1 VIADTSRLPPP
12 AKRWVLPALIGYSFS
27 EAPAATTLTAVT
39 AVLAGAAPVGI
50 TIAIG
55 ELVDGLTTVIGPG
68 RGGPAAP
75 DCYRWVALIVVLFFL
90 THLAESARTALGR
103 ALGRR
108 VTGRL
113 SERVMMAASEPAT
126 IGHLE
131 DPAYLSRLGQ
141 ARGEGTIEMPPGE
154 AVFGLSTQASTW
166 VTAIG
171 SAALLTSVTW
181 GLGLIV
187 FAIFVVI
194 HSRLV
199 RNYRIA
205 VIETVNQ
212 TEKLRRTSYL
222 RDVPTT
228 PGAAREV
235 RLFGLAAFFRDA
247 YQSQWRANM
256 REVWQ
261 RRREHRL
268 FVVVV
273 VVVTGVTVALVFYY
287 LGYRAA
293 TGRTTVG
300 DLAIGG
306 LAVRAL
312 LQVLRADHDDLRMG
326 FGSKAAAAALAFPVV
341 ACAGRPAQ
349 DPGPG
354 PAAAISCEDLRFRYG
369 DAAREV
375 LHGVN
380 LTIPAGQSL
389 AIVGLNG
396 AGKTTL
402 ARLIAGLD
410 TPSGGFVRVG
420 ATPIDDANRR
430 GWQRQVV
437 AVFQDFSRYELT
449 VRDNIAFGSLAH
461 ADDEEGLR
469 AVAGQAGL
477 LTFIEGL
484 HSGWDTVMS
493 SGYAGGVDVSG
504 GEWQRIAIARAL
516 FGLRHGARLLIMDE
530 PAASL
535 DPRAEAQLYDTFREL
550 TAGATTIA
558 ISHRF
563 GCVRTAERVVVL
575 EGGQLIEDGTHEHL
589 SPRARSSPATS
600 PAFACRSRSRTKSS
614 ASSSTWPA
622 ARRRWRSTSVPAVA
636 TRRRWSVARGA
647 TSRRPSTGSR
657 GWPEPRW
664 P

>member
-1 VIADTSRLPPP
+1 MTAPQ
-12 AKRWVLPALIGYSFS
+12 RWVLPALIRYSFAQ
-27 EAPAATTLTAVT
+27 APAVTTLTAAL

-55 ELVDGLTTVIGPG
+55 ALVNGLSSAIGHG
-68 RGGPAAP
+68 LDTPAAGE
-75 DCYRWVALIVVLFFL
+75 CYRWTAVIVVLFFL
-90 THLAESARTALGR
+90 THLAESARLALGR
-103 ALGRR
+103 ALGRW

-113 SERVMMAASEPAT
+113 AERVMMAASEPAT

-131 DPAYLSRLGQ
+131 DPAYLGRLGR
-141 ARGEGTIEMPPGE
+141 ASGHGTIDMPAGE
-154 AVFGLSTQASTW
+154 AVFGLSTRASLW
-166 VTAIG
+166 VTSIG
-171 SAALLTSVTW
+171 SAALLAHVAW
-181 GLGLIV
+181 GLGVVV
-187 FAIFVVI
+187 FGIFVAI

-205 VIETVNQ
+205 VIESVNQ
-212 TEKLRRTSYL
+212 TRKLRRTSYL

-235 RLFGLAAFFRDA
+235 RLFGLTGFFRDA

-256 REVWQ
+256 AEVWR
-261 RRREHRL
+261 RRREHDL

-273 VVVTGVTVALVFYY
+273 VVVTGLTVAAVFWY
-287 LGYRAA
+287 LAYRAA
-293 TGRTTVG
+293 GGGTTVG

-312 LQVLRADHDDLRMG
+312 LQVLRADDDDLRMG
-326 FGSKAAAAALAFPVV
+326 FGAKAAAEALDFPVV
-341 ACAGRPAQ
+341 VSLAEPDRTPWPA
-349 DPGPG
+349 PV
-354 PAAAISCEDLRFRYG
+354 ATISGQDLRFRYG
-369 DAAREV
+369 GAETEV
-375 LHGVN
+375 LHGID
-380 LTIPAGQSL
+380 LAIPAGQSL

-410 TPSGGFVRVG
+410 APAGGFVRAG
-420 ATPIDDANRR
+420 DIPIDEGNRR
-430 GWQRQVV
+430 SWQRQVV
-437 AVFQDFSRYELT
+437 AVFQDFGRYELT

-477 LTFIEGL
+477 LAFVEKL
-484 HSGWDTVMS
+484 PNGWDTVMS
-493 SGYAGGVDVSG
+493 SGYPGGVDASG

-535 DPRAEAQLYDTFREL
+535 DARAEAQLYDTFHEL

-563 GCVRTAERVVVL
+563 ATVRKAERVVVL
-575 EGGQLIEDGTHEHL
+575 DHGRIIEDGTHEQL
-589 SPRARSSPATS
+589 IAADGRYAELFRLQ
-600 PAFACRSRSRTKSS
+600 
-614 ASSSTWPA
+614 
-622 ARRRWRSTSVPAVA
+622 ARRFEEVP
-636 TRRRWSVARGA
+636 S
-647 TSRRPSTGSR
+647 
-657 GWPEPRW
+657 
-664 P
+664 

>member
-1 VIADTSRLPPP
+1 MLKRPQPRRRGEGATADPSGLPPP
-12 AKRWVLPALIGYSFS
+12 AKRWVMPALIGYSLAQ
-27 EAPAATTLTAVT
+27 APAVTTLTAVM

-50 TIAIG
+50 TVAIG
-55 ELVDGLTTVIGPG
+55 ELVDGLTAAIGHG
-68 RGGPAAP
+68 VRTPAARE
-75 DCYRWVALIVVLFFL
+75 CYRWVALIVVLFFL

-113 SERVMMAASEPAT
+113 GERVMMAASEPTT
-126 IGHLE
+126 IAHLE
-131 DPAYLSRLGQ
+131 DPVYLSRLGR
-141 ARGEGTIEMPPGE
+141 ARGDGTIDMPPGE
-154 AVFGLSTQASTW
+154 AVFGFSTKASMW
-166 VTAIG
+166 VTSIG
-171 SAALLTSVTW
+171 SAALLARVTW

-222 RDVPTT
+222 RDLPTT

-235 RLFGLAAFFRDA
+235 RVFGLAAFFRDA
-247 YQSQWRANM
+247 YQSAWRPNM
-256 REVWQ
+256 VQVWQ

-273 VVVTGVTVALVFYY
+273 VVVTGLTVASVFYY
-287 LGYRAA
+287 LGGLAA
-293 TGRTTVG
+293 TGGTTVG

-312 LQVLRADHDDLRMG
+312 LQVLRADDDDLRIG
-326 FGSKAAAAALAFPVV
+326 FGAKAAAESFAFPVV
-341 ACAGRPAQ
+341 ASPDRTDHVSWPA
-349 DPGPG
+349 PV
-354 PAAAISCEDLRFRYG
+354 ATISCEDLHFRYG
-369 DAAREV
+369 GAADEV
-375 LHGVN
+375 LHGLN
-380 LTIPAGQSL
+380 LAIPAGQSL

-410 TPSGGFVRVG
+410 APSGGRVRIG
-420 ATPIDDANRR
+420 GTAIEDANRR
-430 GWQRQVV
+430 SWQRQVV
-437 AVFQDFSRYELT
+437 AVFQDFGRYELT
-449 VRDNIAFGSLAH
+449 VRDNVAYGCLAQ

-484 HSGWDTVMS
+484 PGGWDTVLS
-493 SGYAGGVDVSG
+493 SGFAGGVDASG

-535 DPRAEAQLYDTFREL
+535 DARAEAQLYDTFHEL
-550 TAGATTIA
+550 TAGATTVA

-563 GCVRTAERVVVL
+563 GTVRKAERVVVL
-575 EGGQLIEDGTHEHL
+575 DHGQIIEDGAHEDL
-589 SPRARSSPATS
+589 ITADGRYAELFRLQAKRFEETPL
-600 PAFACRSRSRTKSS
+600 
-614 ASSSTWPA
+614 
-622 ARRRWRSTSVPAVA
+622 
-636 TRRRWSVARGA
+636 
-647 TSRRPSTGSR
+647 
-657 GWPEPRW
+657 
-664 P
+664 

>member
-1 VIADTSRLPPP
+1 MTADTGRLPPP
-12 AKRWVLPALIGYSFS
+12 AKRWVIPALIRYSFS
-27 EAPAATTLTAVT
+27 EAPAVTALTAVT

-55 ELVDGLTTVIGPG
+55 ELVDGLTSAIGHGPG
-68 RGGPAAP
+68 TPAARE
-75 DCYRWVALIVVLFFL
+75 CYRWIALIVVLFFL

-108 VTGRL
+108 ITGRL
-113 SERVMMAASEPAT
+113 GERVMMAASAPAT

-131 DPAYLSRLGQ
+131 DPAYLSRLGR
-141 ARGEGTIEMPPGE
+141 ARGDGTIDMPPGE
-154 AVFGLSTQASTW
+154 AVFGFSAKASMW
-166 VTAIG
+166 VTSIG
-171 SAALLTSVTW
+171 SAALLTRVTW

-199 RNYRIA
+199 RNFRIA

-247 YQSQWRANM
+247 YQSQWRPNM
-256 REVWQ
+256 KEVWR

-273 VVVTGVTVALVFYY
+273 VVVTGVTVASVFWYV
-287 LGYRAA
+287 GYRAA

-306 LAVRAL
+306 LAIRAL
-312 LQVLRADHDDLRMG
+312 LQMLRADDDDLRMG
-326 FGSKAAAAALAFPVV
+326 FGSKAAAEAFAFPVV
-341 ACAGRPAQ
+341 ASPAGPDKDPWPA
-349 DPGPG
+349 PI
-354 PAAAISCEDLRFRYG
+354 ATISCEDLHFRYG
-369 DAAREV
+369 GAADEV
-375 LHGVN
+375 LRG
-380 LTIPAGQSL
+380 LSLAIPAGQSL

-410 TPSGGFVRVG
+410 APSGGCVRVG
-420 ATPIDDANRR
+420 GTPVEDANRR
-430 GWQRQVV
+430 SWQRQVA
-437 AVFQDFSRYELT
+437 AVFQDFGRYELT
-449 VRDNIAFGSLAH
+449 VRDNIAFGCLAQ

-469 AVAGQAGL
+469 AVARQAGL
-477 LTFIEGL
+477 LAFIEGL
-484 HSGWDTVMS
+484 PNGWDTVMS
-493 SGYAGGVDVSG
+493 SGFTGGVDASG

-535 DPRAEAQLYDTFREL
+535 DARAEAQLYDTFHEL
-550 TAGATTIA
+550 TAGATTVA

-563 GCVRTAERVVVL
+563 ATVRKAERVVVL
-575 EGGQLIEDGTHEHL
+575 EHGQIIEDGAHEDL
-589 SPRARSSPATS
+589 ISADGRYAELFRLQAKR
-600 PAFACRSRSRTKSS
+600 FEQ
-614 ASSSTWPA
+614 ASS
-622 ARRRWRSTSVPAVA
+622 
-636 TRRRWSVARGA
+636 
-647 TSRRPSTGSR
+647 
-657 GWPEPRW
+657 
-664 P
+664 

>member
-1 VIADTSRLPPP
+1 MPSAQVRGASARAKEWVI
-12 AKRWVLPALIGYSFS
+12 PALIRYSFS
-27 EAPAATTLTAVT
+27 EAPAVTTLTAVT

-55 ELVDGLTTVIGPG
+55 ELVDGLTSAIGQG
-68 RGGPAAP
+68 LGTPAARE
-75 DCYRWVALIVVLFFL
+75 CYRWVALIVVLFFF

-113 SERVMMAASEPAT
+113 RERVMMAASEPAT
-126 IGHLE
+126 VGHLE
-131 DPAYLSRLGQ
+131 DPAYLSRLGR
-141 ARGEGTIEMPPGE
+141 ARGDGTIDMPPGE
-154 AVFGLSTQASTW
+154 AVFGLSTKASTW
-166 VTAIG
+166 VASIG
-171 SAALLTSVTW
+171 SAALLARVTW

-205 VIETVNQ
+205 VIETVSQ
-212 TEKLRRTSYL
+212 AEKLRRTSYL

-235 RLFGLAAFFRDA
+235 RLFGLADFFRDA
-247 YQSQWRANM
+247 YQSRWRPNM
-256 REVWQ
+256 TEVWQ

-268 FVVVV
+268 FVVAV
-273 VVVTGVTVALVFYY
+273 VVVTGVTVAAVFYY

-293 TGRTTVG
+293 TGGTTVG

-312 LQVLRADHDDLRMG
+312 LQMLRADDDDLRLG
-326 FGSKAAAAALAFPVV
+326 FGSKAAAEALAFPVV
-341 ACAGRPAQ
+341 ASSAGPDKDPWPAPVATICC
-349 DPGPG
+349 D
-354 PAAAISCEDLRFRYG
+354 DLRFRYG
-369 DAAREV
+369 GAEDDV
-375 LHGVN
+375 LRG
-380 LTIPAGQSL
+380 LSLAIPEGQSL

-410 TPSGGFVRVG
+410 APSGGCVRVG
-420 ATPIDDANRR
+420 GISIEDANRR
-430 GWQRQVV
+430 SWQRQVV
-437 AVFQDFSRYELT
+437 AVFQDFGRYELT
-449 VRDNIAFGSLAH
+449 VRDNIAFGSLDQ

-469 AVAGQAGL
+469 AVARQAGL
-477 LTFIEGL
+477 LTFIEAL
-484 HSGWDTVMS
+484 PNGWDTVMS
-493 SGYAGGVDVSG
+493 SGYPGGVDASG

-535 DPRAEAQLYDTFREL
+535 DARAEAQLYDTFHEL
-550 TAGATTIA
+550 TAGATTVA

-563 GCVRTAERVVVL
+563 ATVRKAERVVVL
-575 EGGQLIEDGTHEHL
+575 DHGQIIEDGTHEDL
-589 SPRARSSPATS
+589 ITADGRYAELFRLQAKR
-600 PAFACRSRSRTKSS
+600 FQE
-614 ASSSTWPA
+614 ASS
-622 ARRRWRSTSVPAVA
+622 
-636 TRRRWSVARGA
+636 
-647 TSRRPSTGSR
+647 
-657 GWPEPRW
+657 
-664 P
+664 

>member
-1 VIADTSRLPPP
+1 VTADASRLPPP
-12 AKRWVLPALIGYSFS
+12 ARRWVMPALIRYSFA
-27 EAPAATTLTAVT
+27 EAPAVTTLTAVT

-55 ELVDGLTTVIGPG
+55 ELVDGLTSAIGQGPG
-68 RGGPAAP
+68 TPAARE
-75 DCYRWVALIVVLFFL
+75 CYRWVALIVVLFFL
-90 THLAESARTALGR
+90 THLADSARTALGR

-113 SERVMMAASEPAT
+113 GERVMMAASEPAT
-126 IGHLE
+126 IAHLE
-131 DPAYLSRLGQ
+131 DPAYLGRLGR
-141 ARGEGTIEMPPGE
+141 ARGDGTIDMPPGE
-154 AVFGLSTQASTW
+154 AVFGFSTKASMW
-166 VTAIG
+166 VTTIG
-171 SAALLTSVTW
+171 SAALLTEVTW

-187 FAIFVVI
+187 FAVFAVI

-228 PGAAREV
+228 PGPAREV
-235 RLFGLAAFFRDA
+235 RLFGLTAFFRDA
-247 YQSQWRANM
+247 YQSQWRQNM
-256 REVWQ
+256 TEVWQ

-273 VVVTGVTVALVFYY
+273 VVVTGVTVGSVFCY

-312 LQVLRADHDDLRMG
+312 LQVLRADDDDLRMG
-326 FGSKAAAAALAFPVV
+326 FGSKAAAEAFTFPAVTVPAGPDKDPWPASAAT
-341 ACAGRPAQ
+341 
-349 DPGPG
+349 
-354 PAAAISCEDLRFRYG
+354 ISCEDLRFRYG
-369 DAAREV
+369 GAAGEV

-410 TPSGGFVRVG
+410 APGGGCVRVG
-420 ATPIDDANRR
+420 ETTIGDASRR
-430 GWQRQVV
+430 SWQRQVA
-437 AVFQDFSRYELT
+437 AVFQDFGRYELT

-461 ADDEEGLR
+461 SGDTDGLR
-469 AVAGQAGL
+469 AVARQAGL

-484 HSGWDTVMS
+484 PNGWDTVMS
-493 SGYAGGVDVSG
+493 SGYPGGVDASG

-535 DPRAEAQLYDTFREL
+535 DARAEAQLYDTFHEL

-563 GCVRTAERVVVL
+563 ATVRKAERVVVL
-575 EGGQLIEDGTHEHL
+575 DHGQVIEDGTHEDL
-589 SPRARSSPATS
+589 ITAGGRYAELFRLQAKRFEE
-600 PAFACRSRSRTKSS
+600 A
-614 ASSSTWPA
+614 
-622 ARRRWRSTSVPAVA
+622 
-636 TRRRWSVARGA
+636 
-647 TSRRPSTGSR
+647 PS
-657 GWPEPRW
+657 
-664 P
+664 

>member
-1 VIADTSRLPPP
+1 VI
-12 AKRWVLPALIGYSFS
+12 PALVGYSFS
-27 EAPAATTLTAVT
+27 EAPAVTTLTAVA

-50 TIAIG
+50 TVAIG
-55 ELVDGLTTVIGPG
+55 ELVDRLSSAIGQGLGT
-68 RGGPAAP
+68 PAARE
-75 DCYRWVALIVVLFFL
+75 CYRWVALIVVLFFL

-126 IGHLE
+126 TGHLE
-131 DPAYLSRLGQ
+131 DPAYLSRLGR
-141 ARGEGTIEMPPGE
+141 ARGDGTIDMPPGE
-154 AVFGLSTQASTW
+154 AVFGFSTKASMW
-166 VTAIG
+166 VTSIG
-171 SAALLTSVTW
+171 SAALLTWVTW
-181 GLGLIV
+181 GLGLIA

-235 RLFGLAAFFRDA
+235 RVFGLTAFFRDA
-247 YQSQWRANM
+247 YQSQWRPNM
-256 REVWQ
+256 IEVWQ

-268 FVVVV
+268 FVIVV
-273 VVVTGVTVALVFYY
+273 VVVTGVTVASVFCY

-293 TGRTTVG
+293 TGLTTVG

-312 LQVLRADHDDLRMG
+312 LQVLRADDDDLRMG
-326 FGSKAAAAALAFPVV
+326 FGSKAAAEAFAFPVV
-341 ACAGRPAQ
+341 TSPAGPDKDSWPA
-349 DPGPG
+349 PV
-354 PAAAISCEDLRFRYG
+354 ATISCEELRFRYG
-369 DAAREV
+369 GAADEV
-375 LHGVN
+375 LHGIN

-402 ARLIAGLD
+402 ARLLAGLD
-410 TPSGGFVRVG
+410 APSGGSVLAG
-420 ATPIDDANRR
+420 DTPVEDANRR
-430 GWQRQVV
+430 SWQRQVV
-437 AVFQDFSRYELT
+437 AVFQDFGRYELT
-449 VRDNIAFGSLAH
+449 VRDNIAFGSLAQ
-461 ADDEEGLR
+461 ADDKEGLR
-469 AVAGQAGL
+469 AVARQAGL
-477 LTFIEGL
+477 LKFIEGL
-484 HSGWDTVMS
+484 PDRWDTVMS
-493 SGYAGGVDVSG
+493 SRFTGGVDASG

-535 DPRAEAQLYDTFREL
+535 DARAEAQLYDTFREL
-550 TAGATTIA
+550 TAGATTVA

-563 GCVRTAERVVVL
+563 ATVRKAERVVVL
-575 EGGQLIEDGTHEHL
+575 DHGQVIEDGTHEEL
-589 SPRARSSPATS
+589 ITADGRYAELFRLQAKR
-600 PAFACRSRSRTKSS
+600 FQ
-614 ASSSTWPA
+614 
-622 ARRRWRSTSVPAVA
+622 
-636 TRRRWSVARGA
+636 GA
-647 TSRRPSTGSR
+647 PS
-657 GWPEPRW
+657 
-664 P
+664 

>member
-1 VIADTSRLPPP
+1 MS
-12 AKRWVLPALIGYSFS
+12 KRWVMPALIGYSFA
-27 EAPAATTLTAVT
+27 EAPAVTTLTAVT
-39 AVLAGAAPVGI
+39 AFLAGAAPVGI

-55 ELVDGLTTVIGPG
+55 ELVNGLTSAIGHGPG
-68 RGGPAAP
+68 TPAAR
-75 DCYRWVALIVVLFFL
+75 DCYRWVAVIVMLFFL
-90 THLAESARTALGR
+90 AHLAESARTALGR

-113 SERVMMAASEPAT
+113 GERVMTAASEPAT
-126 IGHLE
+126 AGHLE
-131 DPAYLSRLGQ
+131 DPAYLGRIGR
-141 ARGEGTIEMPPGE
+141 ARGDGTIDMPPGE
-154 AVFGLSTQASTW
+154 AVFGLSTRASMW
-166 VTAIG
+166 VTSIG
-171 SAALLTSVTW
+171 SAVLLTRVTW

-187 FAIFVVI
+187 FAVFAVI

-235 RLFGLAAFFRDA
+235 RLFGLAGFFRDA
-247 YQSQWRANM
+247 YQAEWRANM
-256 REVWQ
+256 REVWR
-261 RRREHRL
+261 RRREHDL

-273 VVVTGVTVALVFYY
+273 VVVTGVTVASAFYY

-293 TGRTTVG
+293 TGSTTVG

-312 LQVLRADHDDLRMG
+312 LQMLRADDDDLRMG
-326 FGSKAAAAALAFPVV
+326 FGAKAAAEAFAFPV
-341 ACAGRPAQ
+341 AGVCVER
-349 DPGPG
+349 G
-354 PAAAISCEDLRFRYG
+354 PAGPDQAAWPAPVAAISCEELRFRYG
-369 DAAREV
+369 GAADEV
-375 LHGVN
+375 LHGLS
-380 LTIPAGQSL
+380 LTVPAGQSL

-410 TPSGGFVRVG
+410 APSGGCVRVG
-420 ATPIDDANRR
+420 DIPVGDANRR
-430 GWQRQVV
+430 SWQRQVV
-437 AVFQDFSRYELT
+437 AVFQDFGRYELT

-461 ADDEEGLR
+461 AGDADGLR
-469 AVAGQAGL
+469 AVARQAGL
-477 LTFIEGL
+477 LTFIERL
-484 HSGWDTVMS
+484 PDGWDTVLS
-493 SGYAGGVDVSG
+493 AGYAGGVDASG

-535 DPRAEAQLYDTFREL
+535 DARAEAQLYDTFHEL

-563 GCVRTAERVVVL
+563 ATVRKAERVVVL
-575 EGGQLIEDGTHEHL
+575 DDGRITEDGTHEEL
-589 SPRARSSPATS
+589 ITAGGRYAELFRLQAKRFEE
-600 PAFACRSRSRTKSS
+600 A
-614 ASSSTWPA
+614 
-622 ARRRWRSTSVPAVA
+622 
-636 TRRRWSVARGA
+636 
-647 TSRRPSTGSR
+647 PS
-657 GWPEPRW
+657 
-664 P
+664 

>member
-1 VIADTSRLPPP
+1 MPADRSQLPAPAT
-12 AKRWVLPALIGYSFS
+12 AKRWVLPALLGHSFA
-27 EAPAATTLTAVT
+27 EAPAVTTLTAVT

-50 TIAIG
+50 TVAIG
-55 ELVDGLTTVIGPG
+55 ELVDRLTSAIGQGLGT
-68 RGGPAAP
+68 PAARE
-75 DCYRWVALIVVLFFL
+75 CYRWVALIVVLFLL

-113 SERVMMAASEPAT
+113 SERVMLAASEPAT

-131 DPAYLSRLGQ
+131 DPDYLGRLAR
-141 ARGEGTIEMPPGE
+141 ARGDGTIDMPPGE
-154 AVFGLSTQASTW
+154 AVFGFSTKASMW
-166 VTAIG
+166 VTSIG
-171 SAALLTSVTW
+171 SAALLARVTW

-187 FAIFVVI
+187 FVVFVVI

-205 VIETVNQ
+205 VIESVNQ
-212 TEKLRRTSYL
+212 TTKLRRTSYL
-222 RDVPTT
+222 RDLPTT

-247 YQSQWRANM
+247 YQSEWRENM
-256 REVWQ
+256 TEVWR

-268 FVVVV
+268 FVVMV
-273 VVVTGVTVALVFYY
+273 VVVTGLTVASVFFY
-287 LGYRAA
+287 LGHRAA
-293 TGRTTVG
+293 TGGSTVG

-312 LQVLRADHDDLRMG
+312 LQVLRADDDDLRLG
-326 FGSKAAAAALAFPVV
+326 FGSQAAAAAFAFPVV
-341 ACAGRPAQ
+341 A
-349 DPGPG
+349 GPEEA
-354 PAAAISCEDLRFRYG
+354 PWSAPVATLSCEDLRFRYG
-369 DAAREV
+369 GGAAAEV
-375 LHGVN
+375 LHGIDLAV
-380 LTIPAGQSL
+380 PAGQSL

-410 TPSGGFVRVG
+410 APSGGSVRVG
-420 ATPIDDANRR
+420 GTPIEDANRR
-430 GWQRQVV
+430 SWQRQVV
-437 AVFQDFSRYELT
+437 AVFQDFGRYELT
-449 VRDNIAFGSLAH
+449 VRDNLAFGSLAH

-469 AVAGQAGL
+469 AVARQAGL

-484 HSGWDTVMS
+484 PNGWDTVMS
-493 SGYAGGVDVSG
+493 SGYPGGVDASG

-535 DPRAEAQLYDTFREL
+535 DPRAEAQLYDTFHEL
-550 TAGATTIA
+550 TAGATTVV

-563 GCVRTAERVVVL
+563 ATVRKAERVVVL
-575 EGGQLIEDGTHEHL
+575 DHGRIIEDGTHQDLITADGRYAEL
-589 SPRARSSPATS
+589 FRLQAKRFEET
-600 PAFACRSRSRTKSS
+600 
-614 ASSSTWPA
+614 
-622 ARRRWRSTSVPAVA
+622 
-636 TRRRWSVARGA
+636 
-647 TSRRPSTGSR
+647 PS
-657 GWPEPRW
+657 
-664 P
+664 

>member
-1 VIADTSRLPPP
+1 MTADTGRLPPP
-12 AKRWVLPALIGYSFS
+12 AKRSVIPALIGYSFA
-27 EAPAATTLTAVT
+27 EAPAVTTLTAVT

-55 ELVDGLTTVIGPG
+55 ELVDGLTSAIGQG
-68 RGGPAAP
+68 LGTPAARE
-75 DCYRWVALIVVLFFL
+75 CYRWVALIVVLFFL

-103 ALGRR
+103 ALGRQ

-113 SERVMMAASEPAT
+113 GERVMMAAAEPAT

-131 DPAYLSRLGQ
+131 DPAYLSRLGR
-141 ARGEGTIEMPPGE
+141 ARGDGTIDMPPGE
-154 AVFGLSTQASTW
+154 AVFGFSTKASMW
-166 VTAIG
+166 VTSIG
-171 SAALLTSVTW
+171 SAALLTQVTW

-187 FAIFVVI
+187 FAVFAVI

-247 YQSQWRANM
+247 YQSQWRPNM
-256 REVWQ
+256 LEVWQ
-261 RRREHRL
+261 RRREHRS

-273 VVVTGVTVALVFYY
+273 VVVTGVTVASVFYY

-312 LQVLRADHDDLRMG
+312 LQMLRADDDDLRMG
-326 FGSKAAAAALAFPVV
+326 FGSKAAAEAFAFPVV
-341 ACAGRPAQ
+341 ASPAGPDKDSWPA
-349 DPGPG
+349 PV
-354 PAAAISCEDLRFRYG
+354 ATISCEDLRFRYG
-369 DAAREV
+369 GAADEV
-375 LHGVN
+375 LHG
-380 LTIPAGQSL
+380 LDLAIPAGQSL
-389 AIVGLNG
+389 AVVGLNG

-410 TPSGGFVRVG
+410 APSGGSVRVG
-420 ATPIDDANRR
+420 GTPIEDANRR
-430 GWQRQVV
+430 SWQRQVV
-437 AVFQDFSRYELT
+437 AVFQDFGRYELT
-449 VRDNIAFGSLAH
+449 VRDNIAFGSLAQ

-469 AVAGQAGL
+469 AVARQAGL
-477 LTFIEGL
+477 LKFIEGL
-484 HSGWDTVMS
+484 PDGWDTVMS
-493 SGYAGGVDVSG
+493 SGYTGGVDASG

-535 DPRAEAQLYDTFREL
+535 DARAEAQLYDTFHEL
-550 TAGATTIA
+550 TAGATTVA

-563 GCVRTAERVVVL
+563 ATVRKAERVVVL
-575 EGGQLIEDGTHEHL
+575 EHGRIIEDGTHEEL
-589 SPRARSSPATS
+589 IAADGRYAELFRMQAKRFEEAPA
-600 PAFACRSRSRTKSS
+600 
-614 ASSSTWPA
+614 
-622 ARRRWRSTSVPAVA
+622 
-636 TRRRWSVARGA
+636 
-647 TSRRPSTGSR
+647 
-657 GWPEPRW
+657 
-664 P
+664 

>member
-1 VIADTSRLPPP
+1 MSSAQVVTADASRLPPP
-12 AKRWVLPALIGYSFS
+12 AKRWVIPALIGYSFS
-27 EAPAATTLTAVT
+27 EAPAVTTLTAVT

-50 TIAIG
+50 TSAIG
-55 ELVDGLTTVIGPG
+55 ELVDGLTSAIGQGPG
-68 RGGPAAP
+68 TPAARE
-75 DCYRWVALIVVLFFL
+75 CYRLVALIVVLFFL

-113 SERVMMAASEPAT
+113 GERVMMAASEPAT

-141 ARGEGTIEMPPGE
+141 ARGDATIDMPPGE
-154 AVFGLSTQASTW
+154 AVFGCSTRASMW
-166 VTAIG
+166 VTSIG
-171 SAALLTSVTW
+171 SAALLTRVTW

-187 FAIFVVI
+187 FAVFVVI

-199 RNYRIA
+199 RNYRMA
-205 VIETVNQ
+205 VIESVNQ

-222 RDVPTT
+222 RDVATT

-247 YQSQWRANM
+247 YQSQWRPNM
-256 REVWQ
+256 TEVWQ

-273 VVVTGVTVALVFYY
+273 VVVTGVTVAAVFYY

-293 TGRTTVG
+293 TGRMTVG

-312 LQVLRADHDDLRMG
+312 LQVLRADDDDLRMG
-326 FGSKAAAAALAFPVV
+326 FGSKAAAEAFAFPVV
-341 ACAGRPAQ
+341 ASPAGASQGPESGPLLPPPLLLPPPPPPATI
-349 DPGPG
+349 
-354 PAAAISCEDLRFRYG
+354 ACEDLHFRYG
-369 DAAREV
+369 GAADEV
-375 LHGVN
+375 LVGLN
-380 LTIPAGQSL
+380 LAIPAGQSL

-402 ARLIAGLD
+402 VRLIAGLD
-410 TPSGGFVRVG
+410 APSSGCMRVG
-420 ATPIDDANRR
+420 GTPITGANRR
-430 GWQRQVV
+430 SWQRQVV
-437 AVFQDFSRYELT
+437 AVFQDFGRYELT
-449 VRDNIAFGSLAH
+449 VRDNIAFGCLAQ
-461 ADDEEGLR
+461 AGDTDGLR
-469 AVAGQAGL
+469 AVARQAGL

-484 HSGWDTVMS
+484 PHGWDTVLS
-493 SGYAGGVDVSG
+493 SGFTGGVDASG

-535 DPRAEAQLYDTFREL
+535 DARAEAQLYDTFHEL
-550 TAGATTIA
+550 TAGATTVA

-563 GCVRTAERVVVL
+563 ATVRKAERVVVL
-575 EGGQLIEDGTHEHL
+575 DHGQIIEDGTHEDL
-589 SPRARSSPATS
+589 IAAGGRYAELFRLQAKRFEETSS
-600 PAFACRSRSRTKSS
+600 
-614 ASSSTWPA
+614 
-622 ARRRWRSTSVPAVA
+622 
-636 TRRRWSVARGA
+636 
-647 TSRRPSTGSR
+647 
-657 GWPEPRW
+657 
-664 P
+664 

>member
-1 VIADTSRLPPP
+1 MIADTSRLPPP
-12 AKRWVLPALIGYSFS
+12 VKRRVMPSLIGYSFS
-27 EAPAATTLTAVT
+27 EAPAVTTLTAVT

-55 ELVDGLTTVIGPG
+55 ELLDRLTSAIGQGPG
-68 RGGPAAP
+68 TPAARE
-75 DCYRWVALIVVLFFL
+75 CYRWVAVIVVLFFL

-113 SERVMMAASEPAT
+113 GERVMAAACEPAT

-131 DPAYLSRLGQ
+131 DPAYLGRLGR
-141 ARGEGTIEMPPGE
+141 ARGEGTVDMPPGE
-154 AVFGLSTQASTW
+154 AVFGFSTKASMW
-166 VTAIG
+166 VTSIG
-171 SAALLTSVTW
+171 SAALLAQVTW
-181 GLGLIV
+181 GLGVIV

-199 RNYRIA
+199 RNFRIA

-212 TEKLRRTSYL
+212 TEKLRRSSYV

-247 YQSQWRANM
+247 YQSHWRPTM
-256 REVWQ
+256 MEVWQ

-273 VVVTGVTVALVFYY
+273 VVVTGATVASVFYY
-287 LGYRAA
+287 LGYRTA
-293 TGRTTVG
+293 TGRSTVG
-300 DLAIGG
+300 DLTIGA

-312 LQVLRADHDDLRMG
+312 LQMLRADDDDLRLG
-326 FGSKAAAAALAFPVV
+326 FGSKAAAEALAFPVV
-341 ACAGRPAQ
+341 TPPTGPDRNQWPAPVATITCA
-349 DPGPG
+349 
-354 PAAAISCEDLRFRYG
+354 DLRFRYG
-369 DAAREV
+369 GAPYEV
-375 LHGVN
+375 LHG
-380 LTIPAGQSL
+380 LDLAIPAGQSL

-410 TPSGGFVRVG
+410 DPSGGSVRVG
-420 ATPIDDANRR
+420 GIAIEDANRR
-430 GWQRQVV
+430 SWQRQVV
-437 AVFQDFSRYELT
+437 AVFQDFSRYQLT
-449 VRDNIAFGSLAH
+449 VRDNIAFGSLAR
-461 ADDEEGLR
+461 ADDDEGLR
-469 AVAGQAGL
+469 SVARQAGL

-484 HSGWDTVMS
+484 PNGWDTVMS
-493 SGYAGGVDVSG
+493 SGFAGGVDASG
-504 GEWQRIAIARAL
+504 GQWQRIAIARAL

-535 DPRAEAQLYDTFREL
+535 DARAEAQLYDTFHEL
-550 TAGATTIA
+550 TAGVTTIA

-563 GCVRTAERVVVL
+563 ATVRRAERVIVL
-575 EGGQLIEDGTHEHL
+575 DHGQIIEDGTHDDLITADGRYAEL
-589 SPRARSSPATS
+589 FRLQAKRFQEA
-600 PAFACRSRSRTKSS
+600 
-614 ASSSTWPA
+614 
-622 ARRRWRSTSVPAVA
+622 
-636 TRRRWSVARGA
+636 
-647 TSRRPSTGSR
+647 PS
-657 GWPEPRW
+657 
-664 P
+664 

>member
-1 VIADTSRLPPP
+1 MPSAQVRGSIARHPDDEGTGVTADKGRLPPP
-12 AKRWVLPALIGYSFS
+12 AKRRVMPALIGYSFS
-27 EAPAATTLTAVT
+27 AAPAVTTLTAVT

-50 TIAIG
+50 TVAIG
-55 ELVDGLTTVIGPG
+55 ELVDKLTSAIGQGLGT
-68 RGGPAAP
+68 PAARE
-75 DCYRWVALIVVLFFL
+75 CYRWVAVIVVLFFL

-113 SERVMMAASEPAT
+113 GERVMLAASEPAT

-131 DPAYLSRLGQ
+131 DPAYLSRLGR
-141 ARGEGTIEMPPGE
+141 ARGDGTIDMPPGE
-154 AVFGLSTQASTW
+154 AVFGFSAKASMW
-166 VTAIG
+166 VTAVG
-171 SAALLTSVTW
+171 SAALLARVTW

-205 VIETVNQ
+205 VVENVNQ
-212 TEKLRRTSYL
+212 TEKLRRTSYM

-235 RLFGLAAFFRDA
+235 RLFGLTAFFRDA
-247 YQSQWRANM
+247 YQADWRQNM
-256 REVWQ
+256 TEVWQ

-273 VVVTGVTVALVFYY
+273 VVVTGVTVAAVFYY

-293 TGRTTVG
+293 TGATTVG

-312 LQVLRADHDDLRMG
+312 LQVLRADDDDLRMG
-326 FGSKAAAAALAFPVV
+326 FGSKAAAEALAFPAVPVPAGLDREPWPAPV
-341 ACAGRPAQ
+341 AT
-349 DPGPG
+349 
-354 PAAAISCEDLRFRYG
+354 ISCEDLRFRYG
-369 DAAREV
+369 GAADEV
-375 LHGVN
+375 LHGLN
-380 LTIPAGQSL
+380 LAIPAGQSL

-410 TPSGGFVRVG
+410 APGGGSVRVG
-420 ATPIDDANRR
+420 GTPVEDANRR
-430 GWQRQVV
+430 SWQRQVA
-437 AVFQDFSRYELT
+437 AVFQDFGRYELT

-469 AVAGQAGL
+469 AVARQAGL
-477 LTFIEGL
+477 LQFIEEL
-484 HSGWDTVMS
+484 PNGWDTIMS
-493 SGYAGGVDVSG
+493 SGYPGGVDASG
-504 GEWQRIAIARAL
+504 GQWQRIAIARAL

-535 DPRAEAQLYDTFREL
+535 DARAEAQLYDTFHEL

-563 GCVRTAERVVVL
+563 ATVRKAERVVVL
-575 EGGQLIEDGTHEHL
+575 DHGQIIEDGAHEDL
-589 SPRARSSPATS
+589 ITAGGRYAELFRLQAKRFEE
-600 PAFACRSRSRTKSS
+600 A
-614 ASSSTWPA
+614 
-622 ARRRWRSTSVPAVA
+622 
-636 TRRRWSVARGA
+636 
-647 TSRRPSTGSR
+647 PS
-657 GWPEPRW
+657 
-664 P
+664 